1 MPKAKLT
8 NKTVEN
14 ATAPPTGR
22 MELWD
27 AVVGDDTSLPG
38 AFGLRVS
45 ASGVKSWQIM
55 YRVAT
60 AGGRPKQRRMALGTY
75 PAFGLSEAREK
86 AREALKLVGR
96 GIDSA
101 EARNADQRAAAS
113 IPTVEEAVA
122 EFIEKYARPKNRSW
136 RDTERIFSRFVIAR
150 WGDRLLPSIT
160 RADVIAMLDE
170 IVDGGAPYM
179 ANRVLAAIRKFWNWC
194 LEKGKTETSPVAH
207 IKAPGREKS
216 RDRVLADNEINVIW
230 SASDD
235 LGWPF
240 GPLIKILLITGQRL
254 REVAGM
260 RWVDVDLDRNVWTLP
275 REQTKAD
282 RLHEVPLS
290 PLAREVLAGVPRI
303 GGEYVFSTTGRSP
316 VSGFSKAKARL
327 DTLILRA
334 EQDGKCESGANPSL
348 SMDLAPWRL
357 HDLRRTVAS
366 GMARLR
372 IDPWVVEKVL
382 NHATGQLSGVAGV
395 YNRWGYFDEK
405 RDALV
410 AWSRHLETLIR
421 PGVSNVIEL
430 REGPR
435 Q

>member
-1 MPKAKLT
+1 
-8 NKTVEN
+8 
-14 ATAPPTGR
+14 

-27 AVVGDDTSLPG
+27 AVVGDDASLPG

-60 AGGRPKQRRMALGTY
+60 SGGRPKQRRMALGTY

-96 GIDSA
+96 GIDPA

-113 IPTVEEAVA
+113 IPTVGEAVA

-207 IKAPGREKS
+207 IKAPGKEKS

-260 RWVDVDLDRNVWTLP
+260 RWVDLDLDRGVWTLP

-290 PLAREVLAGVPRI
+290 PFAQEVLAQIPHI
-303 GGEYVFSTTGRSP
+303 GGDYVFSTTGYSP

-334 EQDGKCESGANPSL
+334 EQDGKCESDANPSL

>member
-1 MPKAKLT
+1 
-8 NKTVEN
+8 
-14 ATAPPTGR
+14 
-22 MELWD
+22 
-27 AVVGDDTSLPG
+27 
-38 AFGLRVS
+38 
-45 ASGVKSWQIM
+45 
-55 YRVAT
+55 
-60 AGGRPKQRRMALGTY
+60 
-75 PAFGLSEAREK
+75 
-86 AREALKLVGR
+86 
-96 GIDSA
+96 
-101 EARNADQRAAAS
+101 
-113 IPTVEEAVA
+113 
-122 EFIEKYARPKNRSW
+122 
-136 RDTERIFSRFVIAR
+136 
-150 WGDRLLPSIT
+150 
-160 RADVIAMLDE
+160 
-170 IVDGGAPYM
+170 
-179 ANRVLAAIRKFWNWC
+179 
-194 LEKGKTETSPVAH
+194 
-207 IKAPGREKS
+207 
-216 RDRVLADNEINVIW
+216 
-230 SASDD
+230 
-235 LGWPF
+235 
-240 GPLIKILLITGQRL
+240 
-254 REVAGM
+254 
-260 RWVDVDLDRNVWTLP
+260 
-275 REQTKAD
+275 
-282 RLHEVPLS
+282 VPLS

-334 EQDGKCESGANPSL
+334 EQDGKCESGANPNL